1 MDVKADRIRV
11 ADAIRAAIPEK
22 WTVYAGPPVTEV
34 LPCVI
39 VTAGTPYLERVSF
52 HPTAGWEASL
62 RLLVMQQ
69 VAAGE
74 VALDVLD
81 GVLAELLPD
90 LLLVEEMRVQRVDSV
105 NELQTRAGVP
115 AIVATIPIAI

>member
-1 MDVKADRIRV
+1 MDVKADRERI
-11 ADAIRAAIPEK
+11 ATAIRGGVPTK
-22 WTVYAGPPVTEV
+22 WTVYSGPPVTEV
-34 LPCVI
+34 LPCII
-39 VTAGTPYLERVSF
+39 VAPGSPYLERVTFSQSG
-52 HPTAGWEASL
+52 GWEASL

-90 LLLVEEMRVQRVDSV
+90 LLLVEEMRLQRVDTV
-105 NELQTRAGVP
+105 QELQTRAGVP
-115 AIVATIPIAI
+115 AIVASIPIVI

>member
-1 MDVKADRIRV
+1 MDVKADRERI
-11 ADAIRAAIPEK
+11 ATAIRGGVPTK
-22 WTVYAGPPVTEV
+22 WTVYSGPPVTEV
-34 LPCVI
+34 LPCII
-39 VTAGTPYLERVSF
+39 VAPGSPYLERVTF
-52 HPTAGWEASL
+52 AHWEASL

-90 LLLVEEMRVQRVDSV
+90 LLLVEEMRLQRVDTV
-105 NELQTRAGVP
+105 QELQTRAGVP
-115 AIVATIPIAI
+115 AIVASIPIVI